1 MSSNNTPLSVPA
13 YGNRFA
19 GVSSLLYKAGN
30 AFPAAASDWDFNL
43 PISRETF
50 SYEGGEVSFDSNF
63 VHGVQA
69 PWTTVLGTPGNT
81 NVAFEI
87 PAFDEA
93 LMAWGF
99 TDAGA
104 AETVAIKAS
113 TLPSGKAKTLTLK
126 PYSTATKIIKGTIL
140 VIDEAEE
147 NIFATKW
154 FKGTARLVVDGNGA
168 GRIAVTGTVEAS
180 TDKKDLYIGTA
191 ADAASS

>member
-1 MSSNNTPLSVPA
+1 MANNATPLSIPA

-19 GVSSLLYKAGN
+19 GVSSLLFKAGN
-30 AFPAAASDWDFNL
+30 AFPAANADWDFNL
-43 PISRETF
+43 PLSRDSF
-50 SYEGGEVSFDSNF
+50 SYDGGETSFDKNY

-69 PWTTVLGTPGNT
+69 PWTAVLGTPGDT
-81 NVAFEI
+81 SLSFEL

-99 TDAGA
+99 TAAGE
-104 AETVAIKAS
+104 AETVAIKAD

-147 NIFATKW
+147 NVFATKW
-154 FKGTARLVVDGNGA
+154 FKGTARLVVDGNGL

-191 ADAASS
+191 VDAA

>member
-1 MSSNNTPLSVPA
+1 MSNNSTPLSIPA

-19 GVSSLLYKAGN
+19 GVSSLLFKAGN
-30 AFPAAASDWDFNL
+30 AFPTNVQDWDFNL
-43 PISRETF
+43 PISRDSF
-50 SYEGGEVSFDSNF
+50 SYQGGETTFDSAY

-69 PWTTVLGTPGNT
+69 PWTTVLGTPGDT
-81 NVAFEI
+81 NLSFEM
-87 PAFDEA
+87 PSFDEA

-99 TDAGA
+99 TAAGE
-104 AETVAIKAS
+104 AETVAVKAD

-147 NIFATKW
+147 NVFATKW
-154 FKGTARLVVDGNGA
+154 FKGTARLVVDGNGV
-168 GRIAVTGTVEAS
+168 GRIAVTGTVIAS

-191 ADAASS
+191 ADAATS

>member
-1 MSSNNTPLSVPA
+1 MANNATPLSIPA

-19 GVSSLLYKAGN
+19 GVSSLLFKAGN
-30 AFPAAASDWDFNL
+30 AFPTGAQDWDFNL
-43 PISRETF
+43 PLSRETF
-50 SYEGGEVSFDSNF
+50 SYDGGETSFDKNY

-69 PWTTVLGTPGNT
+69 PWTTVLGTPGDT
-81 NVAFEI
+81 NLSFEL

-99 TDAGA
+99 TAAGE
-104 AETVAIKAS
+104 AETVAIKAD
-113 TLPSGKAKTLTLK
+113 TLPSKLAKTITLK

-147 NIFATKW
+147 NVFATKW
-154 FKGTARLVVDGNGA
+154 FKGTARLVVDGNGQ

-180 TDKKDLYIGTA
+180 TDSKDLYIGTA
-191 ADAASS
+191 ANAASS

>member
-1 MSSNNTPLSVPA
+1 MANNTTPLSIPA

-19 GVSSLLYKAGN
+19 GLASLLYKAGH
-30 AFPAAASDWDFNL
+30 AFPTAQQDWDFNL

-50 SYEGGEVSFDSNF
+50 SYEGGETTFEPF
-63 VHGVQA
+63 YVHGLQA
-69 PWTTVLGTPGNT
+69 PWTTVLGSPDDT

-99 TDAGA
+99 TDAGE
-104 AETVAIKAS
+104 AETVAVKED
-113 TLPSGKAKTLTLK
+113 TLPSGKEKTITLK
-126 PYSTATKIIKGTIL
+126 PYSTTTKIIKGTIL

-147 NIFATKW
+147 NAFATKW
-154 FKGTARLVVDGNGA
+154 FKGVARLMVDGNGA

-180 TDKKDLYIGTA
+180 NDGKDLYIGTV
-191 ADAASS
+191 ADKE